1 MMERSGQGEDRWGYG
16 VAGAGHHRWLPM
28 WRTNVVLQILHSAS
42 GCVQDDKRQASF
54 RMGQQTAN
62 KPHLYL
68 VKRQVATKEG
78 TEKDAL

>member
-1 MMERSGQGEDRWGYG
+1 
-16 VAGAGHHRWLPM
+16 M

-68 VKRQVATKEG
+68 VKRQVATKYRCSQSLPVQGINPSE
-78 TEKDAL
+78 TTKLRTHTFHSDPESPE